1 MVAALFL
8 PETLHQRLPET
19 LADAHTFG
27 EDQKFWSLPQKPVV
41 IRTEMS
47 EVPLKS

>member
-19 LADAHTFG
+19 LADAQAFG
-27 EDQKFWSLPQKPVV
+27 QDQKFWSLPEKAVV
-41 IRTEMS
+41 MKDEM
-47 EVPLKS
+47 